1 MVATDFAALRLVSG
15 WAMPRVTTVN
25 ADVVTSDVTGAGGG
39 GAVVLLLLLRRG
51 DA

>member
-15 WAMPRVTTVN
+15 CAMPRVTTVN
-25 ADVVTSDVTGAGGG
+25 ADVLTPDVTGGG
-39 GAVVLLLLLRRG
+39 GAVVLVLLVRRG